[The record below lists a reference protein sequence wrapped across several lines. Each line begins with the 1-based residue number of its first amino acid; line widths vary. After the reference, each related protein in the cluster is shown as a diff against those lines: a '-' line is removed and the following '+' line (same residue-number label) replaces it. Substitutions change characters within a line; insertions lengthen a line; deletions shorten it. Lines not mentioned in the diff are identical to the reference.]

1 MNDNNKYEIDLT
13 KINAKLDN
21 LTETITLKLELT
33 SQQIEKNLRSDIEKQ
48 NDEMHKQMLKNE
60 RIFNDKLK
68 RLELRV
74 YGIVIAISTIIFV
87 LSFALK
93 LK

>member
-1 MNDNNKYEIDLT
+1 MDNNKYEIDLT
-13 KINAKLDN
+13 KINAKLDS

-33 SQQIEKNLRSDIEKQ
+33 SQQIEKNLRTDIEKQ
-48 NDEMHKQMLKNE
+48 NDEIKKQMLKNE

-68 RLELRV
+68 RLEIRV
-74 YGIVIAISTIIFV
+74 YGIVIAISTIIFI

>member
-1 MNDNNKYEIDLT
+1 MDDHKYEIDLA
-13 KINAKLDN
+13 KLNQKLDN

-33 SQQIEKNLRSDIEKQ
+33 SQQIEKNLRQDIEKQ
-48 NDEMHKQMLKNE
+48 NEKIKEQMLKNE

-87 LSFALK
+87 LSFVLK

>member
-1 MNDNNKYEIDLT
+1 MSDNNKYEIDLT
-13 KINAKLDN
+13 KINAKLDS

-33 SQQIEKNLRSDIEKQ
+33 SQQIEKNLRTDIEKQ
-48 NDEMHKQMLKNE
+48 NDEIKKQMLKNE
-60 RIFNDKLK
+60 RSFNDKLK

-87 LSFALK
+87 LSFVLK

>member
-13 KINAKLDN
+13 KINAKLDS

-48 NDEMHKQMLKNE
+48 NDEIKKQMLKNE

-68 RLELRV
+68 RLEIRV

-87 LSFALK
+87 LSFVLK

>member
-13 KINAKLDN
+13 KINAKLDS

-48 NDEMHKQMLKNE
+48 NDEIKKQMLKNE

-74 YGIVIAISTIIFV
+74 YGIVIAICTIVFV
-87 LSFALK
+87 LSFVLK

>member
-1 MNDNNKYEIDLT
+1 MDNNKYEIDLT
-13 KINAKLDN
+13 KINAKLDS

-33 SQQIEKNLRSDIEKQ
+33 SQQIEKNLRTDIEKQ
-48 NDEMHKQMLKNE
+48 NDEIKKQMLKNE

-68 RLELRV
+68 RLEIRV
-74 YGIVIAISTIIFV
+74 YGIVVAISTIIFI
-87 LSFALK
+87 LSFVLK

>member
-1 MNDNNKYEIDLT
+1 MNDNNKYEIDLA
-13 KINAKLDN
+13 KINSKLDN

-33 SQQIEKNLRSDIEKQ
+33 SQQIEKNLRTDIEKQ
-48 NDEMHKQMLKNE
+48 NEEIKQQIITNE

-68 RLELRV
+68 KLELRV
-74 YGIVIAISTIIFV
+74 YGIIVAITVVVFIV
-87 LSFALK
+87 SFLAK

>member
-1 MNDNNKYEIDLT
+1 MDNNKYEIDLT
-13 KINAKLDN
+13 KINAKLDS

-33 SQQIEKNLRSDIEKQ
+33 SQQIEKNLRTDIEKQ
-48 NDEMHKQMLKNE
+48 NDEIKKQMLKNE

-68 RLELRV
+68 RLEIRV

-87 LSFALK
+87 LSFVLK